1 MSGSVSSSSGVLQG
15 SRYAQSLRQLPKDGA
30 QCAVPELFHQVYAP
44 VGNSILLSAL
54 IASLPPILLALLLA
68 VMRVAPWRAAIA
80 GATTAFA
87 LAWLVWGMPLSL
99 TVAAATHGMAYGL
112 WPISWI
118 VVSAVFFYNLSVE
131 SGDFDVIRRSLARLT
146 GDRRIQVLLV
156 AFCFGALIEGIAGF
170 GAPVA
175 ITAAMLAGLGFEA
188 VTAAVLALIA
198 NTAPVAFGSL
208 GIPVTTLGGLLAPM
222 LNSDAQTTT
231 RALSAMVGRQLP
243 IFSLLIPAYL
253 VTLYAG
259 WRRMLEVWPAVL
271 TAGLTFAIAQFTISN
286 VVGPELTDTLAALV
300 SLASVALLLRVWQP
314 ATEYHGDLPT
324 SSSSGDAA
332 GASDSGGRVVRAYAT
347 YGILVIAVLIGQSGN
362 FAVMSKVPPPANVT
376 ALLRCGQIGNKL
388 CPEPWIGESAA
399 TAPQG
404 FRFPVWEFGWPGAY
418 RVDNSKLVALV
429 QREAPVV
436 AASSPYPLTFRLDF
450 VAAAGTLVLLSA
462 LLAFV
467 PMVVCGLR
475 PAALGRVFLQ
485 TLRQLR
491 LPILTI
497 AFILSIATVM
507 NYSGMTSSMALALAR
522 TGWWFPF
529 FSAWL
534 GMIGVFLT
542 GSDTAS
548 NTLFGPLQATTAQ
561 VAGLNPILMGAT
573 NSSAG
578 VMGKMISP
586 QNLSVGAAG
595 VGAVG
600 REGEILR
607 RVLIHSI
614 VLTTLMGLLAMLQ
627 AYVVPWMVPTLA
639 R

>member
-1 MSGSVSSSSGVLQG
+1 M
-15 SRYAQSLRQLPKDGA
+15 PD
-30 QCAVPELFHQVYAP
+30 LFHQVYSP
-44 VGNSILLSAL
+44 VAGSVLLSAL
-54 IASLPPILLALLLA
+54 VASLPPILLAVMLA

-80 GATTAFA
+80 GASSAFA
-87 LAWLVWGMPLSL
+87 LAWLVWHMPLSL
-99 TVAAATHGMAYGL
+99 TIAAATHGMAYGL

-146 GDRRIQVLLV
+146 GDRRIQILLV

-175 ITAAMLAGLGFEA
+175 ITAAMLAGLGFEPIA
-188 VTAAVLALIA
+188 AAVLALIA
-198 NTAPVAFGSL
+198 NTAPVAFGSF

-222 LNSDAQTTT
+222 LNSDPQTTT
-231 RALSAMVGRQLP
+231 RALSAMVGRQFP
-243 IFSLLIPAYL
+243 FFSLLIPAYL

-259 WRRMLEVWPAVL
+259 WRRMLDVWPAVV

-286 VVGPELTDTLAALV
+286 FVGPELTDTLAALV
-300 SLASVALLLRVWQP
+300 SLAAVALLLQVWRP
-314 ATEYHGDLPT
+314 ATEYHGERPVPL
-324 SSSSGDAA
+324 SSAA
-332 GASDSGGRVVRAYAT
+332 GATAGADSRPRVIRAYAT
-347 YGILVIAVLIGQSGN
+347 YGILVATVLIGQSGN
-362 FAVMSKVPPPANVT
+362 FAGMSKVPPPANIT

-388 CPEPWIGESAA
+388 CPDPWIGDSAA
-399 TAPQG
+399 VAPQG
-404 FRFPVWEFGWPGAY
+404 FRFPVWEFSWPGAY
-418 RVDNSKLVALV
+418 RVDSGKVVALV
-429 QREAPVV
+429 QREVPV
-436 AASSPYPLTFRLDF
+436 AATSSPYPLTFRLDF
-450 VAAAGTLVLLSA
+450 AAAAGTLVLLAA

-467 PMVVCGLR
+467 PMLVCRLR
-475 PAALGRVFLQ
+475 PSVLGRVFGQ
-485 TLRQLR
+485 TMRQLR
-491 LPILTI
+491 LPIITI

-542 GSDTAS
+542 GSDTSS

-607 RVLIHSI
+607 RVVIHSL
-614 VLTTLMGLLAMLQ
+614 VLTTLMGILAMLQ
-627 AYVVPWMVPTLA
+627 AYVVPWMVPKM
-639 R
+639 